1 MQAPVMPRIRS
12 FMPQEITVSTCLVKC
27 TIAFFGF
34 FTNGKCQ
41 CTIRIFFLDFLNQMH
56 YLFIGKKRIFSP
68 LKNKCP
74 KPEFISFGTACHD
87 VFFCQTISLCLPV
100 TSPDATVKTII
111 FAVVCKLDQST
122 YINFISIHLLPYL
135 ICKISRILLIFL

>member
-12 FMPQEITVSTCLVKC
+12 FMPQEITVSASLTVS

-74 KPEFISFGTACHD
+74 KSEFIPFRTACHNI
-87 VFFCQTISLCLPV
+87 FFCQTISLCLPV
-100 TSPDATVKTII
+100 TSPDAAVKAVIST
-111 FAVVCKLDQST
+111 VVCKLDQST
-122 YINFISIHLLPYL
+122 YIDFISIHLLPYL